1 MTPVQFHEFD
11 WLPEDAL
18 NGRTS
23 LPKTSMLAS
32 MPAGKGDVT
41 LIHKNIRSAWVLSLR
56 PDNVGIPAYKNEQ
69 CSYNELLVIH
79 AELSEKA
86 NSSGIV
92 RLQEMFHRSIPYPL
106 FLWLAHGPAYFLSAV
121 PLRHNRAEKG
131 KEVWEN
137 PITKVRSFELVPA
150 FKAALHP
157 SFSHTANLRDLYIR
171 WIRSLY
177 GLMIHSLPWTE
188 LMGNPQPFFLPD
200 TIEAGT
206 RAWGSLSTL
215 FEEWKSL
222 NSRLNKE
229 RQPNHRVT
237 LGNKRFDV
245 REQILSLAASLP
257 FRAFPE

>member
-86 NSSGIV
+86 NSSGTSGFRRCFIV
-92 RLQEMFHRSIPYPL
+92 PFPIPC
-106 FLWLAHGPAYFLSAV
+106 FCGWHMV
-121 PLRHNRAEKG
+121 LRIFYLPCPCGTTARKKARKYG
-131 KEVWEN
+131 KTPSQKSE
-137 PITKVRSFELVPA
+137 
-150 FKAALHP
+150 AL
-157 SFSHTANLRDLYIR
+157 NL
-171 WIRSLY
+171 
-177 GLMIHSLPWTE
+177 
-188 LMGNPQPFFLPD
+188 
-200 TIEAGT
+200 
-206 RAWGSLSTL
+206 
-215 FEEWKSL
+215 
-222 NSRLNKE
+222 SRLL
-229 RQPNHRVT
+229 RQPCI
-237 LGNKRFDV
+237 LRFLIQQTCAICTFAGYDPCTG
-245 REQILSLAASLP
+245 L
-257 FRAFPE
+257 

>member
-106 FLWLAHGPAYFLSAV
+106 FLWLAHGPAYFYLPCPCGTTA
-121 PLRHNRAEKG
+121 RKKARKYG
-131 KEVWEN
+131 KTPSQKSE
-137 PITKVRSFELVPA
+137 
-150 FKAALHP
+150 AL
-157 SFSHTANLRDLYIR
+157 NL
-171 WIRSLY
+171 
-177 GLMIHSLPWTE
+177 
-188 LMGNPQPFFLPD
+188 
-200 TIEAGT
+200 
-206 RAWGSLSTL
+206 
-215 FEEWKSL
+215 
-222 NSRLNKE
+222 SRLL
-229 RQPNHRVT
+229 RQPCI
-237 LGNKRFDV
+237 LRFLIQQTCAICTFAGYDPCTG
-245 REQILSLAASLP
+245 L
-257 FRAFPE
+257 